1 MRCGYYYPKAMTI
14 NDILN
19 TSKTNLKH
27 LKNTYIVKYKVLQK
41 RKSQGEKIN
50 LLTFLQETKVFKKY
64 NQKKTKTTEKK
75 YFNIKLFK
83 KTKKCINKKLATT
96 IVSILGFVML
106 SLFSSNLIF
115 KESNNI
121 EYLTLNKENQL
132 LITNILKSPKTTAS
146 IETKYNEDKN
156 IVEYYFL
163 IVDNLDSYSYKL
175 NPQNIS
181 TTLQKEILNS
191 YSNNTIEISSLKN
204 IEITTIFE
212 NNDFYFINNK
222 YKINKTLV
230 SKNDSNKIYETTQ
243 KQVITNYNHRKKIT
257 ISIMTAFLS
266 IISSIFYFSTKK
278 VISKK

>member
-1 MRCGYYYPKAMTI
+1 MTI

-50 LLTFLQETKVFKKY
+50 LLTFLQETKVFKQY

-75 YFNIKLFK
+75 YFNIKLLK

-191 YSNNTIEISSLKN
+191 YSNNTTEISSLKN